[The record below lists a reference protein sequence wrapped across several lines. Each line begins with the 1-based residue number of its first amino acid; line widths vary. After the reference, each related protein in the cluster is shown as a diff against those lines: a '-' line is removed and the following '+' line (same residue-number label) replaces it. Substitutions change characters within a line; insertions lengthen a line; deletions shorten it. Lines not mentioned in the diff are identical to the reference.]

1 MQKGRKSV
9 TFAIRVRIMWYE
21 EKVSNIEIAAA
32 KLNETLGVSR
42 NSFLVFVSDRINL
55 DSLKILE

>member
-9 TFAIRVRIMWYE
+9 TFAIRVRTLWYE

-42 NSFLVFVSDRINL
+42 NSFLVFVSDKINL